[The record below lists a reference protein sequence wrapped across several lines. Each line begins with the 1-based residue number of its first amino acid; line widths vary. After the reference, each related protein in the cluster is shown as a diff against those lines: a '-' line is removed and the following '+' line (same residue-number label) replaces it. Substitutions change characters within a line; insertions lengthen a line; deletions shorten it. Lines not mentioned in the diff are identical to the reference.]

1 MYGKIKNRT
10 KNGIWERQQQY
21 ELQICFDYKV
31 KLHANYNP
39 FVFLKQG
46 IMKKSHVC
54 FTANFGRAKNRE
66 NLHLKNCPC
75 LYILYEKMLQD
86 GKMRLM

>member
-10 KNGIWERQQQY
+10 KKRQMGRQQQH
-21 ELQICFDYKV
+21 ELQMCFDYKV

-46 IMKKSHVC
+46 IMKKSHKREKILEGEKI
-54 FTANFGRAKNRE
+54 GRT
-66 NLHLKNCPC
+66 C
-75 LYILYEKMLQD
+75 I
-86 GKMRLM
+86 